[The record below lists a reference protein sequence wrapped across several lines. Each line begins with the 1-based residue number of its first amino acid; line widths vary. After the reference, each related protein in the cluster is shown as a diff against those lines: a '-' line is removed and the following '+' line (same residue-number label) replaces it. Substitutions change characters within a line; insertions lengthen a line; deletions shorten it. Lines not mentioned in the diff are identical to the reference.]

1 MWSGSRGMPGT
12 SGMVKGGPGEEGEA
26 TGMEAS
32 GALNQRN
39 SKASRRCVDS
49 VEPMTGH
56 RGWDAG

>member
-1 MWSGSRGMPGT
+1 MPGT